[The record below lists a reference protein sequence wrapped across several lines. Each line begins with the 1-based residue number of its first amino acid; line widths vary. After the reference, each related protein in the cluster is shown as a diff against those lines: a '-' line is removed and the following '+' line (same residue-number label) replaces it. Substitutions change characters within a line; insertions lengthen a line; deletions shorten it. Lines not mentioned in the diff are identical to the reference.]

1 MVTRNDNQGLTS
13 FDGTVSKVEFQPSA
27 DGQYADQ
34 YKISIK
40 TDVSK
45 KSGYMYEWVP
55 LSKNTTDKEIPTG
68 SDVERYITEIETVLP
83 EAKKPELTVGEIFNL
98 LVGKKF
104 KFVRKTLGKAY
115 KGNPAKEFWVPQ
127 QKL

>member
-1 MVTRNDNQGLTS
+1 MVVRNDAQGLTN
-13 FDGTVSKVEFQPSA
+13 FEGVVSKVEFQPSQT
-27 DGQYADQ
+27 GEYPDQ
-34 YKISIK
+34 YKITIK

-45 KSGYMYEWVP
+45 KSGFMYEWVG

-68 SDVERYITEIETVLP
+68 SVIERYITEIETVLP